1 MGQYYTLFNL
11 DKKQFVKPFDIDRS
25 GFKMLEF
32 SYNENGF
39 VKAMTHLLAN
49 DWQGDRV
56 ALIGD
61 YAVSEYPD
69 EPAILNGGGA
79 KRLRALFERAG
90 EPPYDP
96 WARAYEEYGEHVE
109 YKDASEA
116 LKKAFGKDIANIPA
130 YRYVVNV
137 TQGVYIDR
145 EHEPAAW
152 CWSEHDDE
160 GFEVDAGVT
169 RYDYLPI
176 LISAGD
182 NQGGGDWRDETG
194 KLAGAWLGDELAF
207 TNDAPIGAHE
217 LDYAALFPTHE
228 SFLPEDEIAE
238 TKRKLSQRRLWANG
252 TGRYFSVGSSE
263 ELSNLPEVEPD
274 SLAVNVVHTYQ
285 HPYLPPK
292 CRKLRVDHIGRKCA
306 TIPLRTCEGTKPA
319 FIIHTPK
326 GSFRIFEHE
335 GRLWRERTKLPLC
348 DELQAI
354 VKRHEPSSEIV
365 YNDYKRRKT
374 VPIEYSPCF
383 GEDGVRDAIAAD
395 FAKLSLVNGVLCEEC
410 DEPQYAL
417 THEVSAHSDDP
428 DEVWLRANI
437 SSRTTPIVFAPAR
450 GLEDKPVKVSRGEV
464 RLNALQIVRALNE
477 ARSQSVWYRPLSDST
492 LLAHCWIEVIDRTC
506 VNTDPYLV
514 HLKIK
519 REECERNVELNERW
533 LNEARAKLK
542 ASEAEYESYCARK
555 TAFD

>member
-11 DKKQFVKPFDIDRS
+11 DKKQFVKPRDIGRN
-25 GFKMLEF
+25 GLKMLEF
-32 SYNENGF
+32 SYDKNSF
-39 VKAMTHLLAN
+39 VKAMSYLLAH
-49 DWQGDRV
+49 DWHGDRV

-61 YAVSEYPD
+61 YAVTEYPD
-69 EPAILNGGGA
+69 NPSILSGGGA
-79 KRLRALFERAG
+79 KRLCDLFKRAG
-90 EPPYDP
+90 EEPYDP
-96 WARAYEEYGEHVE
+96 WARAYEGYEKPIE

-116 LKKAFGKDIANIPA
+116 LTRAFGSNVESIPT
-130 YRYVVNV
+130 YRYVINM

-145 EHEPAAW
+145 EHEPVAW
-152 CWSEHDDE
+152 CWSEHDDNGRE
-160 GFEVDAGVT
+160 IDAGVT

-176 LISAGD
+176 LMSAGD

-194 KLAGAWLGDELAF
+194 KLAGAWLGDELTF
-207 TNDAPIGAHE
+207 TNKAPTDAQE
-217 LDYAALFPTHE
+217 FDYAAYFPRRE
-228 SFLPEDEIAE
+228 CCLPEDGVAE
-238 TKRKLSQRRLWANG
+238 AQRKLSQRRLRATGAN
-252 TGRYFSVGSSE
+252 YFSVSSSKG
-263 ELSNLPEVEPD
+263 LANLLEVEQD
-274 SLAVNVVHTYQ
+274 SLAVNVEYAYQ
-285 HPYLPPK
+285 HPYKPPK
-292 CRKLRVDHIGRKCA
+292 CRKLRVEYIGRECA
-306 TIPLRTCEGTKPA
+306 TIPLRTCEGAKPA
-319 FIIHTPK
+319 FVIHTPK
-326 GSFRIFEHE
+326 GSFRVFEHE
-335 GRLWRERTKLPLC
+335 GRLWRERTKLPLR

-354 VKRHEPSSEIV
+354 VNRHEPSSEIV

-410 DEPQYAL
+410 GEPQYAL

-450 GLEDKPVKVSRGEV
+450 GLEDKPVKDSRGEV
-464 RLNALQIVRALNE
+464 RLNALQIVSALNE

-506 VNTDPYLV
+506 INTDPYLV

-519 REECERNVELNERW
+519 REECERSVELNERW
-533 LNEARAKLK
+533 LKETRNKLEAC
-542 ASEAEYESYCARK
+542 EAEYEAYLARK
-555 TAFD
+555 AAFI